1 MPCDKIFIDKSSGK
15 LAGRPTYA
23 WCHPDFNTLNLAGKR
38 SVTRS
43 TEECADTD
51 ECADAGEYTAAVEA
65 GRTVEPGTGYDA
77 HDAHDVPG
85 VLPEGLGEAI
95 RATAEEI
102 AEVLRGVADTSVP
115 VPGSEWTVGQAAAH
129 LTQANELMAGIA
141 AGQER
146 TYGDGTPQS
155 LAAANERALAAFEER
170 GAEPLAGM
178 IVAHA
183 EAYLTA
189 VDRYGTDEN
198 ATVVTPLG
206 PMSRAV
212 LGSYLLTH
220 MLGHGYDLAR
230 ALGRPH
236 MIDRTRV
243 ELSLPFLITAMP
255 RVTDAAAIARLTA
268 RYTIRLW
275 GGARFGVTFT
285 DGVVFVTPQP
295 PTRPDCTILIEP
307 VTFLLMALGRCNP
320 WGAMARGRVLAWGR
334 KPWLA
339 PRFPRLFTAP

>member
-1 MPCDKIFIDKSSGK
+1 MT
-15 LAGRPTYA
+15 GR
-23 WCHPDFNTLNLAGKR
+23 
-38 SVTRS
+38 
-43 TEECADTD
+43 
-51 ECADAGEYTAAVEA
+51 
-65 GRTVEPGTGYDA
+65 
-77 HDAHDVPG
+77 DVPG
-85 VLPEGLGEAI
+85 TLPEGLGDAI
-95 RATAEEI
+95 HATAEEI
-102 AEVLRGVADTSVP
+102 ASLLRGVAETSVP

-129 LTQANELMAGIA
+129 LAQANELMADIA

-146 TYGDGTPQS
+146 SYGDGTPQS
-155 LAAANERALAAFEER
+155 LAAANERALADFEER
-170 GAEPLAGM
+170 DAEPLAGM
-178 IVAHA
+178 IVTHA
-183 EAYLTA
+183 DAYLTA
-189 VDRYGTDEN
+189 VDGCTTEAN
-198 ATVVTPLG
+198 VVTPLG
-206 PMSRAV
+206 PMSKAV

-236 MIDRTRV
+236 MLDRTRV

-255 RVTDAAAIARLTA
+255 RVTDAAATARLTA

-285 DGVVFVTPQP
+285 EGVVSVTPQP

-339 PRFPRLFTAP
+339 PRFPELFKAP